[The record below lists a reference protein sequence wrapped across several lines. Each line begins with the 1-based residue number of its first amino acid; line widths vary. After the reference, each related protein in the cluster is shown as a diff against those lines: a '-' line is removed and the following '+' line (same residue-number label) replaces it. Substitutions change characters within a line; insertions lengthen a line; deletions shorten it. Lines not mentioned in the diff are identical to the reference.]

1 VYPLL
6 ERYMIGKIPLA
17 HQYPSLYNIVHHKN
31 TTVAYVLAQ
40 TPLNITFRTILSGN
54 KWTSWVSLC
63 RKLMRVNLNE
73 DNDRFVWDLTPTG
86 LLRVKSMYENLM
98 SDHTPFC
105 ESISGRLKFPLRL
118 KFSCDF

>member
-31 TTVAYVLAQ
+31 ATVAYVLAQ

-86 LLRVKSMYENLM
+86 LLRVKSMYEDLM
-98 SDHTPFC
+98 SDHTRFLRKYLWKVKVP
-105 ESISGRLKFPLRL
+105 LKIKIFM
-118 KFSCDF
+118 